1 MKAMHR
7 LIVTSATYR
16 QSSRITPELLEKD
29 PSNRLLSRGARVRL
43 EAELV
48 RDDLLAV
55 GGLLSPKMYGPSVFP
70 PQPEGV
76 WNLVYNDDKWIT
88 SLGEDRYRRGIYTFW
103 RRTAPYPE
111 FMTFDAPS
119 REAICTRRIPT
130 NTPLQSL
137 TTLNDPMFFDAARA
151 LALRVQR
158 EGPRDTREAIT
169 YAFRLCTARRPEQNE
184 VERLARLLD
193 QELQRFAA
201 DSQAARDLA
210 LGGDVKPPKDAD
222 VSKFAAWTVV
232 ANVLLNLDET
242 LTKG

>member
-1 MKAMHR
+1 
-7 LIVTSATYR
+7 
-16 QSSRITPELLEKD
+16 
-29 PSNRLLSRGARVRL
+29 
-43 EAELV
+43 
-48 RDDLLAV
+48 
-55 GGLLSPKMYGPSVFP
+55 
-70 PQPEGV
+70 
-76 WNLVYNDDKWIT
+76 
-88 SLGEDRYRRGIYTFW
+88 
-103 RRTAPYPE
+103 
-111 FMTFDAPS
+111 MTFDAPS
-119 REAICTRRIPT
+119 RESICTRRIPT

-151 LALRVQR
+151 LALRVLR
-158 EGPRDTREAIT
+158 EAPRDTPGAVT

-184 VERLARLLD
+184 VERLAKLLD